1 MMSTASDIL
10 DTAREDAQ
18 SYNRERAEMLFEMY
32 KILLAD
38 QWYELDEQER
48 RNFIRRMFFAVYGAY
63 DEPEVFNILS
73 KVEETDI
80 YKWAKDE
87 GLV

>member
-1 MMSTASDIL
+1 MSTASNIL
-10 DTAREDAQ
+10 EQAREDAE
-18 SYNRERAEMLFEMY
+18 SYNRERAEQLFEMY

-38 QWYELDEQER
+38 QWHELDEQER
-48 RNFIRRMFFAVYGAY
+48 RNFIKRMFFAVYGAY

-80 YKWAKDE
+80 YKYAKAEDM
-87 GLV
+87 L